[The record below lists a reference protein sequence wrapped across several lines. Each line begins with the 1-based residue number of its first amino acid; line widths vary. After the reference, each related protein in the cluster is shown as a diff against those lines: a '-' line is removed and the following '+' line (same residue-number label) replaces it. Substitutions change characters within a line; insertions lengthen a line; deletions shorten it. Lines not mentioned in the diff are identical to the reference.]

1 MPAVFVVRLEPAED
15 GVQRV
20 ALISWVWAFQYVRS
34 QSADEE
40 DVANV
45 RVMADFVH
53 LPMLPGDHL
62 RLLRRFRPHPRFDS
76 FRCYYHGK
84 TFTLFPPHI
93 PLTSSNIVRIIASSP
108 TKPEQHFAVP
118 YVLKL
123 LAETEEGTRCLAGF
137 EAVSFAG
144 AAVPDDL
151 GDRLVGAGVNLF
163 SVYGTTGESWWR
175 KQQKYMPR

>member
-1 MPAVFVVRLEPAED
+1 MRLVTAQD
-15 GVQRV
+15 RVQRSTV
-20 ALISWVWAFQYVRS
+20 VPRVWSFQHAS
-34 QSADEE
+34 
-40 DVANV
+40 
-45 RVMADFVH
+45 
-53 LPMLPGDHL
+53 LL
-62 RLLRRFRPHPRFDS
+62 RLTWPVHTDDADPRGSRCS

-108 TKPEQHFAVP
+108 TRPEQHFAVP
-118 YVLKL
+118 YVLKM

-151 GDRLVGAGVNLF
+151 GDRLVQAGVNLF
-163 SVYGTTGESWWR
+163 SVYGTTGEYPSR
-175 KQQKYMPR
+175 RGGIAG